1 MIYRSLYPDVTIPD
15 FTLPELIL
23 GSALE
28 RGEKVALIDGP
39 TGVTTTYGQLT
50 ESVDRTAAGL
60 AERGF
65 AKGEVAAIVTTNR
78 PEFAVAFLAVARLG
92 GITTPVNP
100 ASTEQ
105 EMAHQF
111 ADARPKI
118 AFSAPEV
125 VERVGVA
132 GGPGL
137 REIFTFGEV
146 AGALPFDKISSDRE
160 PPQVAIDP
168 KRDVVALPYS
178 SGTTGTAKGVMLS
191 HRNLVAMQ
199 RQMLSVEGTSERD
212 ITIAVLPF
220 FHIYGLSVIL
230 LLALYRGATLVTY
243 PRFEMQSFLTAIER
257 HRVTRLPL
265 VPPLILRLAREP
277 SLGNFDLS
285 SVRVVTSGAA
295 PLPSEAADALRKRM
309 PCLVKQGY
317 GMTELSPGG
326 HMHPEDQ
333 GDPPPGSVGLLHPNT
348 ECRLVD
354 ATTGQDAPV
363 GAEGEIWYR
372 GPQVMKG
379 YLNRPAETA
388 GAITL
393 DGWLRTGDIGRIDDR
408 GYLYVVD
415 RLKELIKYKGF
426 QVAPAEL
433 EALLLTH
440 PGVADAAVIPS
451 PDPEAGEVPKAF
463 VVRKPGTETT
473 EGELQDFVAK
483 RVIHYKRIRGIE
495 FVDEIPKS
503 PTGKILRRLLV
514 EKERSRSRERA

>member
-1 MIYRSLYPDVTIPD
+1 
-15 FTLPELIL
+15 
-23 GSALE
+23 
-28 RGEKVALIDGP
+28 
-39 TGVTTTYGQLT
+39 
-50 ESVDRTAAGL
+50 
-60 AERGF
+60 
-65 AKGEVAAIVTTNR
+65 
-78 PEFAVAFLAVARLG
+78 
-92 GITTPVNP
+92 
-100 ASTEQ
+100 
-105 EMAHQF
+105 
-111 ADARPKI
+111 
-118 AFSAPEV
+118 
-125 VERVGVA
+125 
-132 GGPGL
+132 
-137 REIFTFGEV
+137 
-146 AGALPFDKISSDRE
+146 
-160 PPQVAIDP
+160 
-168 KRDVVALPYS
+168 
-178 SGTTGTAKGVMLS
+178 MLS

-199 RQMLSVEGTSERD
+199 RQMLPVEGTSDRD

-230 LLALYRGATLVTY
+230 LLALYRGATLVTF

-265 VPPLILRLAREP
+265 VPPLLLRLAHEP

-285 SVRVVTSGAA
+285 SIRVVTSGAA
-295 PLPSEAADALRKRM
+295 PLPSGASDALRKRM

-354 ATTGQDAPV
+354 AATGQDAAV

-388 GAITL
+388 ATITL

-408 GYLYVVD
+408 GYLYIVD

-451 PDPEAGEVPKAF
+451 PDPEVGEVPKAF
-463 VVRKPGTETT
+463 VVRKSGSETT
-473 EGELQDFVAK
+473 EGELQDFVAE
-483 RVIHYKRIRGIE
+483 RVVHYKRIRRIE

-503 PTGKILRRLLV
+503 PTGKILRRVLAD
-514 EKERSRSRERA
+514 KARSRSRGRT